1 MKQLLVMEF
10 ASRLS
15 AFKTLAIFWG
25 AHKEGNISN
34 LFIFFLDIEKN
45 MEEALNHE
53 FTEAF

>member
-10 ASRLS
+10 SSRLS
-15 AFKTLAIFWG
+15 AFKTLAMFWG
-25 AHKEGNISN
+25 AQEEGNISN